1 MTESPDRAADA
12 VRADL
17 RLLAAATPPMPAELI
32 TRLDLAL
39 AAEIATPSAPPSTS
53 PSPGFDAHA
62 ARPVRRRWPRLV
74 VAVTTGVMVLA
85 GLTVGAT
92 ALWRGQQQES
102 AGDSAAAP
110 ESRRESP
117 APTSAVKDGSEGL
130 NGGPG
135 ETEVRV
141 LHSGRDYSET
151 TLPELGMSS
160 SLAEKSSDPAL
171 DRLSTSPTARQDCF
185 TAVIGKYPGQITLAD
200 FGYFKGT
207 PALVVRV
214 TSDGAERF
222 VAVGADCGAV
232 GAGADELY
240 TVAA

>member
-17 RLLAAATPPMPAELI
+17 RLLADATPPMPAELI

-39 AAEIATPSAPPSTS
+39 AAEIAAPPALISDGPATR
-53 PSPGFDAHA
+53 PS
-62 ARPVRRRWPRLV
+62 RRRWPRLV
-74 VAVTTGVMVLA
+74 VAFTTGVMVLA

-92 ALWRGQQQES
+92 ALWRGQQQDT
-102 AGDSAAAP
+102 AGDSSAASP
-110 ESRRESP
+110 QSRRESP
-117 APTSAVKDGSEGL
+117 APTSAVKDGTEGL
-130 NGGPG
+130 NGGPDEG
-135 ETEVRV
+135 GPRV
-141 LHSGRDYSET
+141 LRSGKDYTES
-151 TLPELGMSS
+151 TLREVGSGASM
-160 SLAEKSSDPAL
+160 AEKSTDPVL
-171 DRLSTSPTARQDCF
+171 DRLSSSPSAREDCF
-185 TAVIGKYPGQITLAD
+185 TAILGAYPGRVTLAD

-222 VAVGADCGAV
+222 VAVGADCGV
-232 GAGADELY
+232 AGPDELY